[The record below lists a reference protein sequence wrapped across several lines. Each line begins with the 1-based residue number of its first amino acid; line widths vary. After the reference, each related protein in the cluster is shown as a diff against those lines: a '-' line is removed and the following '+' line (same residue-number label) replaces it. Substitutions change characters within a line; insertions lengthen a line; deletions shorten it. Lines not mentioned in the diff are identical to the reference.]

1 MLPLRIMKVIIQHK
15 YRLFPVSNR
24 FLQCLSLFLCE
35 SNFEF
40 FGINLWIMTRVFLS
54 FSDYRICTSCYEALP
69 IDATKKIKFCPVDNV
84 EITEMFSDR
93 SALLEIM
100 KIRVFCFFKK
110 SGCHWTG
117 LIFHFL
123 EHLKGCKYSVDFQV
137 CEFSIIGCD
146 KKDKQNALKVHVE
159 TDFALHLDL
168 LGKDLNVASSSLN
181 HSSALSETIA
191 LAGGECSKR
200 LEEDSDGILAVR
212 TSISAFKSR
221 IESEQAKRSALFEDQ
236 IQVNRQIEELT
247 THSEGAINLESQE
260 LRDKFCSIEKQVLE
274 IGKDN
279 DNTSVTLFSN
289 APENVKDYGP
299 KLKRLER
306 DRKMRKENLADSDL
320 KIRLFQATTTDGRYM
335 WKIDNYPRRMKE
347 AIEGKIVE
355 LYSPPLYSHIYGYKL
370 CCKIYLNGKPNESCH
385 GTHVSFYMIL
395 MKGEYDATLRFP
407 FPRIFSVTLLG
418 HNASWNV
425 EKSIVPS
432 TDEEFQMPKEEMNR
446 IVGYPKFISHEELLA
461 SRYLWGDSLFFRID
475 FTQKSSQ
482 FSYYS

>member
-1 MLPLRIMKVIIQHK
+1 MDEERKQISVRTFNRETFKFFQDLEFVQEIGAAVKCPTCSNLLREPIQLGCGHRMCLP
-15 YRLFPVSNR
+15 
-24 FLQCLSLFLCE
+24 
-35 SNFEF
+35 
-40 FGINLWIMTRVFLS
+40 
-54 FSDYRICTSCYEALP
+54 CYEALP
-69 IDATKKIKFCPVDNV
+69 VDATKSIKLCPVDSI
-84 EITEMFSDR
+84 EIRDLFQDR
-93 SALLEIM
+93 SALLEII
-100 KIRVFCFFKK
+100 KIKVFCFFKK
-110 SGCHWTG
+110 SGCQWIG
-117 LIFHFL
+117 FIFDFI
-123 EHLKGCKYSVDFQV
+123 EHLKSCEYSVDFQV

-146 KKDKQNALKVHVE
+146 KKDKQEALKAHVE
-159 TDFALHLDL
+159 NDFAFHLDL
-168 LGKDLNVASSSLN
+168 LGKDLSKASSSLKQ
-181 HSSALSETIA
+181 SSSICETIA

-212 TSISAFKSR
+212 TSISGFKSR
-221 IESEQAKRSALFEDQ
+221 IESEQSKQSALFADQ
-236 IQVNRQIEELT
+236 NTVNRQIEELT
-247 THSEGAINLESQE
+247 IHNESTISLESQE
-260 LRDKFCSIEKQVLE
+260 LRDKLRSLDEQVLE

-279 DNTSVTLFSN
+279 GAASVTLVSN
-289 APENVKDYGP
+289 AAENVKDYGP

-355 LYSPPLYSHIYGYKL
+355 LYSPPLYSHVYGYKL
-370 CCKIYLNGKPNESCH
+370 CCKIYLNGKPSESCH

-432 TDEEFQMPKEEMNR
+432 NDEEFQMPKEEMNR
-446 IVGYPKFISHEELLA
+446 IVGYSKFISHEDLLP

-475 FTQKSSQ
+475 FTQKASH